1 MKISV
6 IVTTYNRPDALKKV
20 VQGLLSQTKSP
31 HEIIIADDGSSRETQ
46 HLINELAASSAL
58 CPIIHVWQ
66 EDKDFILARIRNL
79 AIKKTTGEY
88 IICLDGD
95 CIPETHFIKDHL
107 KLAKIGFFFT
117 GKRILVGKNF
127 SEPFVFKDT
136 KNKLKLI
143 LQSIRGEIS
152 NMHHIMRIPFFPVFE
167 TKKLS
172 GLKGCNMGFFKKDL
186 YAVNG
191 FNQDFIGWGR
201 EDSELAIR
209 LYNLGLKRRG
219 HPFMAICFH
228 LWHDENRRDRLKIND
243 TLLQEQIGSKQF
255 ICKNG
260 IENKI
265 DLEE

>member
-20 VQGLLSQTKSP
+20 IRGLLSQTKSP
-31 HEIIIADDGSSRETQ
+31 HEIMIADDGSSRETQ
-46 HLINELAASSAL
+46 HLINELAAASVL

-66 EDKDFILARIRNL
+66 EDKGFRAARIRNL
-79 AIKKTTGEY
+79 AIKKSTGKY
-88 IICLDGD
+88 IITLDGD
-95 CIPETHFIKDHL
+95 CIPEKHFIEDHL
-107 KLAKIGFFFT
+107 KLAKEDFFFQ
-117 GKRILVGKNF
+117 GKRVLVGKNF
-127 SEPFVFKDT
+127 SKSFVFKNT
-136 KNKLKLI
+136 KEKIRLI
-143 LQSIRGEIS
+143 LQAIRGEIS
-152 NMHHIMRIPFFPVFE
+152 NVHHILRIPLFPISE

-172 GLKGCNMGFFKKDL
+172 GIKSCNMGFFKEDL

-228 LWHDENRRDRLKIND
+228 LWHGENDRSRMDIND
-243 TLLQEQIGSKQF
+243 KLLQEQIDSKT
-255 ICKNG
+255 IACKNG
-260 IENKI
+260 ISKQE
-265 DLEE
+265 